1 MEHRGEPLKPCAND
15 PVASREEL
23 CPSIPSGINDQEQ
36 EPRGYGHLDRFEKV
50 NLGEKSWRLTD
61 KNKDLI
67 ACLA

>member
-36 EPRGYGHLDRFEKV
+36 EHCGYGHLDRFEKV
-50 NLGEKSWRLTD
+50 DLGEKS
-61 KNKDLI
+61 
-67 ACLA
+67 